1 MPRPSK
7 VAHWFEQAS
16 LDAVQLGVG
25 TGHLDEIFGS
35 RSAVLRSP
43 DAAVAGFLR
52 IAHLVDTVPNLR
64 CSMAFSE
71 TLSDELQCEPPPLN
85 ALRVSVAEAPVV
97 YLYPASSFGDHPGV
111 MEVYRFPYQTHPWP
125 GRNLAVE
132 FESSKDPATPWEY
145 RNVVNVYYTHGR
157 GVRI

>member
-1 MPRPSK
+1 MARPSRLER
-7 VAHWFEQAS
+7 WFVQS
-16 LDAVQLGVG
+16 SRDALEVGVG

-35 RSAVLRSP
+35 GSEVLDSP
-43 DAAVAGFLR
+43 DAAVAGFLKVAR
-52 IAHLVDTVPNLR
+52 LVEEIPALR

-71 TLSDELQCEPPPLN
+71 SLSDELQCVAPSLTT
-85 ALRVSVAEAPVV
+85 LSVSVFDAPAV
-97 YLYPASSFGDHPGV
+97 YLYPATSFGDHPGV
-111 MEVYRFPYQTHPWP
+111 MEVYRCPYLSHPWP

-132 FESSKDPATPWEY
+132 FESSRDPASPWEY